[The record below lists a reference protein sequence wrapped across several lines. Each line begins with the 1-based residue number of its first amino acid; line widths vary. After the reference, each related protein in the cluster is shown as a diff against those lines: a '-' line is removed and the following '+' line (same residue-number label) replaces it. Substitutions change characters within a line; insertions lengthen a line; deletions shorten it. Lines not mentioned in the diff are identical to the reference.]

1 MENFSFNGMCLLEL
15 RVGFSWGRVSFL
27 YFYSQVLM
35 DVGQVIEGNFSS
47 PFCFISKEYEN
58 VLCVKMAPVVPSL
71 SPEATCK
78 KSRS

>member
-1 MENFSFNGMCLLEL
+1 
-15 RVGFSWGRVSFL
+15 
-27 YFYSQVLM
+27 M
-35 DVGQVIEGNFSS
+35 DVGQVIEGDFSS
-47 PFCFISKEYEN
+47 PFCFTSKVYEN